1 MSKKFN
7 YYHVDAG
14 HFKVQIKL
22 CFDQLEFQRILLD
35 HDIKAK
41 ASALDA
47 GIAETH
53 YLSDGREGIIIL
65 VFDLDEC
72 DENPAYLAGVIAH
85 EATHCVCRIFEHIG
99 EEVEDIGEESRA
111 YLTEHI
117 VTQLTQAVITE
128 KEKNA
133 RKTNRAAPKQKGKG
147 AGRPKLQVDQHGER
161 GSGPDSY
168 TQGPPVASGAEDAG
182 GQGVSKARVGVSGAG
197 DAGVSGVNHSQQN

>member
-1 MSKKFN
+1 MSKSYK
-7 YYHVDAG
+7 YYSVDAG
-14 HFKVQIKL
+14 HFKVQVKL
-22 CFDQLEFQRILLD
+22 CFDKKEFKNILDDHNIQSKAEALET
-35 HDIKAK
+35 
-41 ASALDA
+41 

-53 YLSDGREGIIIL
+53 YFAQGAHGVIVL
-65 VFDLDEC
+65 VFDLKEC
-72 DENPAYLAGVIAH
+72 DESPAYLAGCIAH

-99 EEVEDIGEESRA
+99 EDVEDIGEESRA